1 MISAVYLNNYFT
13 LQAYKVNNV
22 LTNCMLTKKAI
33 TSFLSS
39 EFVPKDS
46 LTFSHLFPVL
56 SCIFF

>member
-1 MISAVYLNNYFT
+1 MISTVYLNYHLT

-33 TSFLSS
+33 TSFLRSQ
-39 EFVPKDS
+39 FVPKDS
-46 LTFSHLFPVL
+46 LSLCHLFPVL